1 MSKILV
7 YSCVAG
13 NYDDVTKG
21 LLSSLAPA
29 EHDVSYVLYT
39 DQPIKDS
46 IKISQDCFH
55 YQAPG
60 GNITWQIRPLVWE
73 HPLCKRRTAR
83 FCKINPHIFCDNST
97 THDIWIDGN
106 QIIKQ
111 DVRLVESLLPYL
123 KNNFIATF
131 KHPDRICIY
140 QELPQCIQWEK
151 DNSTLMRRQVDN
163 YRKEGYPAYVGL
175 VETSCLVRKQGK
187 ESADFNKQWW
197 DEISRN
203 SYRDQLS
210 FNYVVWKQKQKYGL
224 LVGHRTKSSFFHY
237 APHYA

>member
-13 NYDDVTKG
+13 NYDKVMGG
-21 LLSSLAPA
+21 LLSSLAPT

-55 YQAPG
+55 YQAPN
-60 GNITWQIRPLVWE
+60 GNITWQIRPLVWQ
-73 HPLCKRRTAR
+73 HPFCKRRTAR
-83 FCKINPHIFCDNST
+83 FCKINPHIFCANET
-97 THDIWIDGN
+97 THTIWIDGN
-106 QIIKQ
+106 QLIKQ
-111 DVRLVESLLPYL
+111 DVKLVESLLPSL

-131 KHPDRICIY
+131 KHPDCICVY
-140 QELPQCIQWEK
+140 QELQQCIQWAK
-151 DNSTLMRRQVDN
+151 DNFTLMRRQVDN
-163 YRKEGYPAYVGL
+163 YRKEGYPAYAGL
-175 VETSCLVRKQGK
+175 VETSCLVRKQVK

-197 DEISRN
+197 DEISQN

-210 FNYVVWKQKQKYGL
+210 FNYVAWKQKQKYGL
-224 LVGHRTKSSFFHY
+224 IAGHRTKSSFFHC
-237 APHYA
+237 ALHAK